1 MPKKSVY
8 VTDEVFKELKR
19 LVAVRKKKNP
29 LLDCIP
35 SDIIAILL
43 HKYASD
49 IETMTNN
56 NIGKKEEK
64 E

>member
-1 MPKKSVY
+1 
-8 VTDEVFKELKR
+8 
-19 LVAVRKKKNP
+19 
-29 LLDCIP
+29 
-35 SDIIAILL
+35 LL

-64 E
+64 EWLISNFYGGASHY